1 MNKSSFEK
9 NRKIEKEQIPRV
21 LWVLGFVDWDDFKRR
36 VRAER
41 IKIKSSRENKQNLIG
56 GICRNILGRSFISNR
71 EYKELVILVEKE
83 IACIERIISE
93 ARKNEELD
101 SQQFNS
107 GKSTARRDIYI
118 NRKILQD
125 DHSEYE
131 L

>member
-101 SQQFNS
+101 SQQLNS